1 MRGFSVF
8 VLLSFCCLCF
18 QALGEEVLDVGLIYP
33 RTGNFKQQG
42 LAQMRAA
49 LLAVDEINAQGG
61 VLGKKVRLRPMDSG
75 GRPDKAARAVE
86 TLAAANV
93 RSVVGG
99 ASSEE
104 VLAISESSAR
114 RNMLYF
120 VPQAASA
127 DVTGRSGRRNLFQE
141 GCSARMAGR
150 ALLEYLD
157 QQFPNQ
163 KFFYITAG
171 YTYAD
176 ADIGAFFEATSMA
189 DRTAGQS
196 YRDALK
202 QAVSSDAKVLVLML
216 YGDDLVQAMPLVDKL
231 GLRRRMQIV
240 VPYLNQDIVEQAGP
254 GLMEGVIGAD
264 TWAAQVPRMEGSSA
278 GQAFNDAYVQRYQA
292 YPSSTAASTYGIL
305 YQWADAVR
313 RASSADPDKL
323 IMALEGHDYRLLKGE
338 QQWRAFDH
346 QNLQTLYVLKV
357 KPRAEIM
364 KDPLKQD
371 YFEVVHRMD
380 GDLAAPTLTE
390 WQEAR
395 GVGRETLN

>member
-1 MRGFSVF
+1 MRGVAVV
-8 VLLSFCCLCF
+8 VLLSLCCLCSWAEAED
-18 QALGEEVLDVGLIYP
+18 ALEVGLIYP

-61 VLGKKVRLRPMDSG
+61 VLGRRVRLHPLDSG
-75 GRPDKAARAVE
+75 GRQDKAARAVDS
-86 TLAAANV
+86 LAAANV
-93 RSVVGG
+93 RTVIGG

-104 VLAISESSAR
+104 VLAIGESAAR
-114 RNMLYF
+114 RDMLYF

-127 DVTGRSGRRNLFQE
+127 DITGRSGRRNLFQE

-150 ALLEYLD
+150 ALIEYLD

-163 KFFYITAG
+163 KFFYVTAG

-176 ADIGAFFEATSMA
+176 ADIGAFLEAASMA
-189 DRTAGQS
+189 DRASGQS
-196 YRDALK
+196 YRAALK
-202 QAVSSDAKVLVLML
+202 QAASSDAKVLVLML

-231 GLRRRMQIV
+231 GLRQRMQVV

-264 TWAAQVPRMEGSSA
+264 TWAPQVPRLEGSQA
-278 GQAFNDAYVQRYQA
+278 GQAFIDAFVQRYQA
-292 YPSSTAASTYGIL
+292 YPSSAAASTYDTL
-305 YQWADAVR
+305 LQWADAAR
-313 RASSADPDKL
+313 RSASVDPGKL
-323 IMALEGHDYRLLKGE
+323 IAALEGHAYRLLKGE

-346 QNLQTLYVLKV
+346 QNLQSLYVLKV
-357 KPRAEIM
+357 KPRAEVM
-364 KDPLKQD
+364 QDPLKQD

-380 GDLAAPTLTE
+380 GDMAAPTLTE
-390 WQEAR
+390 WQEER
-395 GVGRETLN
+395 GVGRESLN